1 MKKLQDLFTDLF
13 DDKERITDERL
24 ISYGLDHLTRIISN
38 NPGAAFNAIRADTE
52 TALNA
57 FGIAVEAEG
66 GNIGDRKGYTIVKA
80 LARIN
85 FNDFIS
91 RKEGLVK
98 STFGSPSLQ
107 YSQFFPN
114 GLTVFYRASDTSY
127 IGLVNNIVARA
138 TQYEVD
144 LGLTFKTDAI
154 ALADAY
160 INAEDSQ
167 TIEKSEVA
175 GSKEEVQEKRADLT
189 RQFTINALTIAL
201 QFPLDETKV
210 HVYFDT
216 SLLFAAH
223 RKHIYKGKPEAGVTE
238 KVADLEYSA
247 GKFILMENQGA
258 TELTFQMHL
267 NGSPVG
273 NSFTLANGQEL
284 EKREDDFFTNADSLY
299 VTNNGA
305 LIGQYKVEEI
315 A

>member
-1 MKKLQDLFTDLF
+1 MKILEDLFSDMF
-13 DDKERITDERL
+13 EIDKVTDERL
-24 ISYGLDHLTRIISN
+24 AAYGLDHLTRIISN
-38 NPGAAFNAIRADTE
+38 NPGGVFTLIRTDTE
-52 TALNA
+52 NALNA
-57 FGIAVEAEG
+57 FGLALGAEG
-66 GNIGDRKGYTIVKA
+66 GNIGDRKGYTIVKNV
-80 LARIN
+80 ARIN

-98 STFGSPSLQ
+98 STFGAPSLQ

-114 GLTVFYRASDTSY
+114 GLTAFSRASDMGYTE
-127 IGLVNNIVARA
+127 LVNNIVARA
-138 TQYEVD
+138 TQYEAD
-144 LGLTFKTDAI
+144 LGPAFKIDAI
-154 ALADAY
+154 AKADAY

-175 GSKEEVQEKRADLT
+175 GSKEEVLEKRAVLT
-189 RQFTINALTIAL
+189 RQLTINALTIAL
-201 QFPLDETKV
+201 QFPLDKTKV
-210 HVYFDT
+210 NVYFDP
-216 SLLFAAH
+216 SLLFAPH

-284 EKREDDFFTNADSLY
+284 KKREDEFFTNADSLW
-299 VTNNGA
+299 VTNNGT
-305 LIGQYKVEEI
+305 LLGQYKVEEI